1 MIVAAIPA
9 FDEEATIARVVIGS
23 RRHVD
28 KVLVC
33 DNGSSDMTGEIA
45 EKLGAEVVRHERN
58 LGKGAAVRSLFDF
71 AKKLR
76 NRKFMA
82 AGSTQRQLNLCC
94 GMIPN
99 NGCMVF

>member
-23 RRHVD
+23 GRHVD

-33 DNGSSDMTGEIA
+33 DDGSTDMTGEIA

-58 LGKGAAVRSLFDF
+58 LGKALRLDRSSILRRGLEPMLLLRLMLMVSMTPRRSLS
-71 AKKLR
+71 LLSR
-76 NRKFMA
+76 
-82 AGSTQRQLNLCC
+82 S
-94 GMIPN
+94 
-99 NGCMVF
+99 